1 LTSAGT
7 CVPLLQ
13 LLGKTLANPRV
24 QLTRMAMTEAKAIDL
39 IIKFI
44 VPYSIL
50 DDQPA
55 LKG

>member
-1 LTSAGT
+1 MTSAGT

-24 QLTRMAMTEAKAIDL
+24 QLTRMAMTEATAIDL
-39 IIKFI
+39 IIKII

-50 DDQPA
+50 DAQQR
-55 LKG
+55 